1 MDWLRALFTDT
12 NAVAHIILVYAL
24 VVALGTLLGRI
35 KVAGISLGV
44 TFVLFVGLAAGH
56 FGLTVPEPVLFFIRD
71 FGLTLFIF
79 FVGLQVGPS
88 FFSSFKSGGL
98 VLNLLTVMIV
108 LLGIVVTVALWFL
121 LKDWVSLPQMLG
133 VHYGAVTNTPGL
145 GATQEAL
152 DLLHYEGENIAVAY
166 ACAYPL
172 GVVGAIFSAVLLR
185 KIFSIDLAEEDKHWE
200 TEEKEHNRE
209 PIFFHVE
216 VTNPAVAG
224 KTLGA
229 IREFTGRSFI
239 CSRILSKGELSSPTA
254 ETVVQE
260 GDVLRIVAAPEDRL
274 PVTAFFGGEKQGVDL
289 ATEKSPLATRTIL
302 ITREKFNGMT
312 LKALALNQMDGV
324 NITRVFRAGMTLF
337 PYSNLHLQVG
347 DQVYCVGPEPALQR
361 LETLLGNKM
370 KKLYH
375 PNIFTIFVG
384 LACLGEHSD
393 CGARYARALEAR
405 SCGRAAH
412 RRDSSRTLRELR
424 PARHLHDAVGE
435 PHDARN
441 RDFALSGERRP
452 RRGRELR
459 RRHHAGER
467 ASLRAPRA
475 FRHAHSAHRRGD
487 RRKKGLQNQLPQHRG
502 PHGGRNDR
510 SSCARLRGDLVGEK
524 FLVGCVFDRLSSG
537 DVPSHPHGAAPSG
550 ASLGLCFLKKTP
562 HRQEKKA
569 SGRRVRRLFRRNSGK
584 PRTGAGGRLG
594 LEWSTE
600 HK

>member
-108 LLGIVVTVALWFL
+108 LLGIVVTVVLWFL

-384 LACLGEHSD
+384 LAFGIVLGSIPIAVP
-393 CGARYARALEAR
+393 GMPAPLKLGLAGGPLIVAILLGRFGNFARLVTYTTQSASLMM
-405 SCGRAAH
+405 
-412 RRDSSRTLRELR
+412 REIGISLFL
-424 PARHLHDAVGE
+424 ASVGL
-435 PHDARN
+435 A
-441 RDFALSGERRP
+441 
-452 RRGRELR
+452 
-459 RRHHAGER
+459 AGESFV
-467 ASLRAPRA
+467 AAITQ
-475 FRHAHSAHRRGD
+475 GN
-487 RRKKGLQNQLPQHRG
+487 GLLYV
-502 PHGGRNDR
+502 
-510 SSCARLRGDLVGEK
+510 L
-524 FLVGCVFDRLSSG
+524 
-537 DVPSHPHGAAPSG
+537 
-550 ASLGLCFLKKTP
+550 LGLFVTLIPLIVVGIVARKVYRINYHSIVGLMAGATTDPPALAYAATLSEKNSSSVAYSTVYPLAMFL
-562 HRQEKKA
+562 RI
-569 SGRRVRRLFRRNSGK
+569 L
-584 PRTGAGGRLG
+584 TGQLLLVLLWGFI
-594 LEWSTE
+594 S
-600 HK
+600 

>member
-384 LACLGEHSD
+384 LAFGIVLGSIPIAVPGMPAPLKLGLAGGPLIVAILLGRFGNFARLVTYTTQSASLMMREIGISLFLASVGLAAGESFVAAITQGNGLLYVLLGLFVTLIPLIVVGIVARKVYRINYHSIV
-393 CGARYARALEAR
+393 GLMAGGLT
-405 SCGRAAH
+405 
-412 RRDSSRTLRELR
+412 RRPCRRRIPRRSRTR
-424 PARHLHDAVGE
+424 P
-435 PHDARN
+435 
-441 RDFALSGERRP
+441 SI
-452 RRGRELR
+452 
-459 RRHHAGER
+459 
-467 ASLRAPRA
+467 
-475 FRHAHSAHRRGD
+475 
-487 RRKKGLQNQLPQHRG
+487 
-502 PHGGRNDR
+502 
-510 SSCARLRGDLVGEK
+510 RLRCSFAFSRG
-524 FLVGCVFDRLSSG
+524 SSFWC
-537 DVPSHPHGAAPSG
+537 SSG
-550 ASLGLCFLKKTP
+550 ASS
-562 HRQEKKA
+562 HNERQK
-569 SGRRVRRLFRRNSGK
+569 RRNSRF
-584 PRTGAGGRLG
+584 PALFERMTTG
-594 LEWSTE
+594 
-600 HK
+600 

>member
-24 VVALGTLLGRI
+24 VVALGTLLGRV

-239 CSRILSKGELSSPTA
+239 CSRILSKGKLSSPTA

-384 LACLGEHSD
+384 LAFGIVLGSIPIAVP
-393 CGARYARALEAR
+393 GMPAPLKLGLAGGPLIVAILLGRFGNFARLVTYTTQSASLMM
-405 SCGRAAH
+405 
-412 RRDSSRTLRELR
+412 REIGISLFL
-424 PARHLHDAVGE
+424 ASVGL
-435 PHDARN
+435 A
-441 RDFALSGERRP
+441 
-452 RRGRELR
+452 
-459 RRHHAGER
+459 AGESFV
-467 ASLRAPRA
+467 AAITQ
-475 FRHAHSAHRRGD
+475 GN
-487 RRKKGLQNQLPQHRG
+487 GLLYV
-502 PHGGRNDR
+502 
-510 SSCARLRGDLVGEK
+510 L
-524 FLVGCVFDRLSSG
+524 
-537 DVPSHPHGAAPSG
+537 
-550 ASLGLCFLKKTP
+550 LGLFVTLIPLIVVGIVARKVYRINYHSIVGLMAGATTDPPALAYAATLSEKNSSSVAYSTVYPLAMFL
-562 HRQEKKA
+562 RI
-569 SGRRVRRLFRRNSGK
+569 L
-584 PRTGAGGRLG
+584 TGQLLLVLLWGFI
-594 LEWSTE
+594 S
-600 HK
+600 

>member
-384 LACLGEHSD
+384 LAFGIVLGSIPIAVPGMPAPLKLGLAGGPLIVAILLGRFGNFARLVTYTTQSASLMMREIGISLFLASVGLAAGESFVAAITQGNGLLYVLLGLFVTLIPLIVVGIVARKVYRINYHSIVGLMA
-393 CGARYARALEAR
+393 GATTDPPALAYAATLSEKNSSSVAYSTVYPLAMFLRILTGQLLLVLLWGFISEEKQAAKEQGVGPERAGAF
-405 SCGRAAH
+405 
-412 RRDSSRTLRELR
+412 SSRSRENRGL
-424 PARHLHDAVGE
+424 ARW
-435 PHDARN
+435 
-441 RDFALSGERRP
+441 
-452 RRGRELR
+452 
-459 RRHHAGER
+459 R
-467 ASLRAPRA
+467 AS
-475 FRHAHSAHRRGD
+475 G
-487 RRKKGLQNQLPQHRG
+487 
-502 PHGGRNDR
+502 
-510 SSCARLRGDLVGEK
+510 
-524 FLVGCVFDRLSSG
+524 
-537 DVPSHPHGAAPSG
+537 
-550 ASLGLCFLKKTP
+550 
-562 HRQEKKA
+562 
-569 SGRRVRRLFRRNSGK
+569 
-584 PRTGAGGRLG
+584 
-594 LEWSTE
+594 
-600 HK
+600 

>member
-24 VVALGTLLGRI
+24 VVALGTLLGRL

-108 LLGIVVTVALWFL
+108 LLGIVVTVVLWFL

-152 DLLHYEGENIAVAY
+152 DLLHYEGETIAVAY

-302 ITREKFNGMT
+302 ITREKFSGMT

-384 LACLGEHSD
+384 LAFGIVLGSIPIAVP
-393 CGARYARALEAR
+393 GMPAPLKLGLAGGPLIVAILLGRFGNFARLVTYTTQSASLMM
-405 SCGRAAH
+405 
-412 RRDSSRTLRELR
+412 REIGISLFL
-424 PARHLHDAVGE
+424 ASVGL
-435 PHDARN
+435 A
-441 RDFALSGERRP
+441 
-452 RRGRELR
+452 
-459 RRHHAGER
+459 AGESFV
-467 ASLRAPRA
+467 AAITQ
-475 FRHAHSAHRRGD
+475 GN
-487 RRKKGLQNQLPQHRG
+487 GLLYV
-502 PHGGRNDR
+502 
-510 SSCARLRGDLVGEK
+510 L
-524 FLVGCVFDRLSSG
+524 
-537 DVPSHPHGAAPSG
+537 
-550 ASLGLCFLKKTP
+550 LGLFVTLIPLLVVGVVARKVFHINFHSIVGLMAGATTDPPALAYAATLSEKNSSSVAYSTVYPLAMFL
-562 HRQEKKA
+562 RI
-569 SGRRVRRLFRRNSGK
+569 L
-584 PRTGAGGRLG
+584 TGQLLLVLLWGFI
-594 LEWSTE
+594 S
-600 HK
+600 

>member
-12 NAVAHIILVYAL
+12 NAVSHIILVYAL

-239 CSRILSKGELSSPTA
+239 CSRILSKGKLSSPTA

-384 LACLGEHSD
+384 LAFGIVLGSIPIAVP
-393 CGARYARALEAR
+393 GMPAPLKLGLAGGPLIVAILLGRFGNFARLVTYTTQSASLMM
-405 SCGRAAH
+405 
-412 RRDSSRTLRELR
+412 REIGISLFL
-424 PARHLHDAVGE
+424 ASVGL
-435 PHDARN
+435 A
-441 RDFALSGERRP
+441 
-452 RRGRELR
+452 
-459 RRHHAGER
+459 AGESFV
-467 ASLRAPRA
+467 AAITQ
-475 FRHAHSAHRRGD
+475 GN
-487 RRKKGLQNQLPQHRG
+487 GLLYV
-502 PHGGRNDR
+502 
-510 SSCARLRGDLVGEK
+510 L
-524 FLVGCVFDRLSSG
+524 
-537 DVPSHPHGAAPSG
+537 
-550 ASLGLCFLKKTP
+550 LGLFVTLIPLIVVGIVARKVYRINYHSIVGLMAGATTDPPALAYAATLSEKNSSSVAYSTVYPLAMFL
-562 HRQEKKA
+562 RI
-569 SGRRVRRLFRRNSGK
+569 L
-584 PRTGAGGRLG
+584 TGQLLLVLLWGFI
-594 LEWSTE
+594 S
-600 HK
+600 

>member
-361 LETLLGNKM
+361 LETLLGNKV

-384 LACLGEHSD
+384 LAFGIVLGSIPIAVP
-393 CGARYARALEAR
+393 GMPAPLKLGLAGGPLIVAILLGRFGNFARLVTYTTQSASLMM
-405 SCGRAAH
+405 
-412 RRDSSRTLRELR
+412 REIGISLFL
-424 PARHLHDAVGE
+424 ASVGL
-435 PHDARN
+435 A
-441 RDFALSGERRP
+441 
-452 RRGRELR
+452 
-459 RRHHAGER
+459 AGESFV
-467 ASLRAPRA
+467 AAITQ
-475 FRHAHSAHRRGD
+475 GN
-487 RRKKGLQNQLPQHRG
+487 GLLYV
-502 PHGGRNDR
+502 
-510 SSCARLRGDLVGEK
+510 L
-524 FLVGCVFDRLSSG
+524 
-537 DVPSHPHGAAPSG
+537 
-550 ASLGLCFLKKTP
+550 LGLFVTLIPLIVVGIVARKVYRINYHSIVGLMAGATTDPPALAYAATLSEKNSSSVAYSTVYPLAMFL
-562 HRQEKKA
+562 RI
-569 SGRRVRRLFRRNSGK
+569 L
-584 PRTGAGGRLG
+584 TGQLLLVLLWGFI
-594 LEWSTE
+594 S
-600 HK
+600 

>member
-384 LACLGEHSD
+384 LAFGIVLGSIPIAVP
-393 CGARYARALEAR
+393 GMPAPLKLGLAGGPLIVAILLGRFGNFARLVTYTTQSASLMM
-405 SCGRAAH
+405 
-412 RRDSSRTLRELR
+412 REIGISLFL
-424 PARHLHDAVGE
+424 ASVGL
-435 PHDARN
+435 A
-441 RDFALSGERRP
+441 
-452 RRGRELR
+452 
-459 RRHHAGER
+459 AGESFV
-467 ASLRAPRA
+467 AAITQ
-475 FRHAHSAHRRGD
+475 GN
-487 RRKKGLQNQLPQHRG
+487 GLLYV
-502 PHGGRNDR
+502 
-510 SSCARLRGDLVGEK
+510 L
-524 FLVGCVFDRLSSG
+524 
-537 DVPSHPHGAAPSG
+537 
-550 ASLGLCFLKKTP
+550 LGLFVTLIPLIVVGIVARKVYRINYHSIVGLMAGATTDPPALAYAATLSEKNSSSVAYSTVYPLAMFL
-562 HRQEKKA
+562 RI
-569 SGRRVRRLFRRNSGK
+569 L
-584 PRTGAGGRLG
+584 TGQLLLVLLWGFI
-594 LEWSTE
+594 S
-600 HK
+600 

>member
-35 KVAGISLGV
+35 KMAGISLGV

-98 VLNLLTVMIV
+98 VLNLLTLMIV

-121 LKDWVSLPQMLG
+121 LRDWVTLPQMLG

-384 LACLGEHSD
+384 LAFGIVLGSIPIAVP
-393 CGARYARALEAR
+393 GMPAPLKLGLAGGPLIVAILLGRFGNFARLVTYTTQSASLMM
-405 SCGRAAH
+405 
-412 RRDSSRTLRELR
+412 REIGISLFL
-424 PARHLHDAVGE
+424 ASVGL
-435 PHDARN
+435 A
-441 RDFALSGERRP
+441 
-452 RRGRELR
+452 
-459 RRHHAGER
+459 AGESFV
-467 ASLRAPRA
+467 AAITQ
-475 FRHAHSAHRRGD
+475 GN
-487 RRKKGLQNQLPQHRG
+487 GLLYV
-502 PHGGRNDR
+502 
-510 SSCARLRGDLVGEK
+510 L
-524 FLVGCVFDRLSSG
+524 
-537 DVPSHPHGAAPSG
+537 
-550 ASLGLCFLKKTP
+550 LGLFVTLIPLIVVGIVARKVYRINYHSIVGLMAGATTDPPALAYAATLSEKNSSSVAYSTVYPLAMFL
-562 HRQEKKA
+562 RI
-569 SGRRVRRLFRRNSGK
+569 L
-584 PRTGAGGRLG
+584 TGQLLLVLLWGFV
-594 LEWSTE
+594 S
-600 HK
+600 

>member
-108 LLGIVVTVALWFL
+108 LLGIVVTVVLWFL

-172 GVVGAIFSAVLLR
+172 GVVGAIFCAVLLR

-312 LKALALNQMDGV
+312 LKDLALNQMDGV

-361 LETLLGNKM
+361 LETLLGNKV

-384 LACLGEHSD
+384 LALGIVLGSIPIAVP
-393 CGARYARALEAR
+393 GMPAPLKLGLAGGPLIVAILLGRFGNFARLVTYTTQSASLMM
-405 SCGRAAH
+405 
-412 RRDSSRTLRELR
+412 REIGISLFL
-424 PARHLHDAVGE
+424 ASVGL
-435 PHDARN
+435 A
-441 RDFALSGERRP
+441 
-452 RRGRELR
+452 
-459 RRHHAGER
+459 AGESFV
-467 ASLRAPRA
+467 AAITQ
-475 FRHAHSAHRRGD
+475 GN
-487 RRKKGLQNQLPQHRG
+487 GLLYV
-502 PHGGRNDR
+502 
-510 SSCARLRGDLVGEK
+510 L
-524 FLVGCVFDRLSSG
+524 
-537 DVPSHPHGAAPSG
+537 
-550 ASLGLCFLKKTP
+550 LGLFVTLIPLLVVGVVARKVFHINFHSIVGLMAGATTDPPALAYAATLSEKNSSSVAYSTVYPLAMFL
-562 HRQEKKA
+562 RI
-569 SGRRVRRLFRRNSGK
+569 L
-584 PRTGAGGRLG
+584 TGQLLLVLLWGFI
-594 LEWSTE
+594 S
-600 HK
+600 

>member
-56 FGLTVPEPVLFFIRD
+56 FSLTVPEPVLFFIRD

-361 LETLLGNKM
+361 LEMLLGNKM

-384 LACLGEHSD
+384 LAFGIVLGSIPVAVP
-393 CGARYARALEAR
+393 GMPAPLKLGLAGGPLIVAILLGRFGNFARLVTYTTQSASLMM
-405 SCGRAAH
+405 
-412 RRDSSRTLRELR
+412 REIGISLFL
-424 PARHLHDAVGE
+424 ASVGL
-435 PHDARN
+435 A
-441 RDFALSGERRP
+441 
-452 RRGRELR
+452 
-459 RRHHAGER
+459 AGESFV
-467 ASLRAPRA
+467 AAITQ
-475 FRHAHSAHRRGD
+475 GN
-487 RRKKGLQNQLPQHRG
+487 GLLYV
-502 PHGGRNDR
+502 
-510 SSCARLRGDLVGEK
+510 L
-524 FLVGCVFDRLSSG
+524 
-537 DVPSHPHGAAPSG
+537 
-550 ASLGLCFLKKTP
+550 LGLFVTLIPLIVVGVVARKVFHINYHSIVGLMAGATTDPPALAYAATLSEKNSSSVAYSTVYPLAMFL
-562 HRQEKKA
+562 RI
-569 SGRRVRRLFRRNSGK
+569 L
-584 PRTGAGGRLG
+584 TGQLLLVLLWGFI
-594 LEWSTE
+594 S
-600 HK
+600 

>member
-121 LKDWVSLPQMLG
+121 LKDWVSLPQVLG

-384 LACLGEHSD
+384 LAFGIVLGSIPIAVP
-393 CGARYARALEAR
+393 GMPAPLKLGLAGGPLIVAILLGRFGNFARLVTYTTQSASLMM
-405 SCGRAAH
+405 
-412 RRDSSRTLRELR
+412 REIGISLFL
-424 PARHLHDAVGE
+424 ASVGL
-435 PHDARN
+435 A
-441 RDFALSGERRP
+441 
-452 RRGRELR
+452 
-459 RRHHAGER
+459 AGESFV
-467 ASLRAPRA
+467 AAITQ
-475 FRHAHSAHRRGD
+475 GN
-487 RRKKGLQNQLPQHRG
+487 GLLYV
-502 PHGGRNDR
+502 
-510 SSCARLRGDLVGEK
+510 L
-524 FLVGCVFDRLSSG
+524 
-537 DVPSHPHGAAPSG
+537 
-550 ASLGLCFLKKTP
+550 LGLFVTLIPLIVVGIVARKVYRINYHSIVGLMAGATTDPPALAYAATLSEKNSSSVAYSTVYPLAMFL
-562 HRQEKKA
+562 RI
-569 SGRRVRRLFRRNSGK
+569 L
-584 PRTGAGGRLG
+584 TGQLLLVLLWGFI
-594 LEWSTE
+594 S
-600 HK
+600 

>member
-375 PNIFTIFVG
+375 PNLFTVFVG
-384 LACLGEHSD
+384 LAFGIVLGSIPIAVP
-393 CGARYARALEAR
+393 GMPAPLKLGLAGGPLIVAILLGRFGNFARLVTYTTQSASLMM
-405 SCGRAAH
+405 
-412 RRDSSRTLRELR
+412 REIGISLFL
-424 PARHLHDAVGE
+424 ASVGL
-435 PHDARN
+435 A
-441 RDFALSGERRP
+441 
-452 RRGRELR
+452 
-459 RRHHAGER
+459 AGESFV
-467 ASLRAPRA
+467 AAITQ
-475 FRHAHSAHRRGD
+475 GN
-487 RRKKGLQNQLPQHRG
+487 GLLYV
-502 PHGGRNDR
+502 
-510 SSCARLRGDLVGEK
+510 L
-524 FLVGCVFDRLSSG
+524 
-537 DVPSHPHGAAPSG
+537 
-550 ASLGLCFLKKTP
+550 LGLFVTLIPLIVVGIVARKVYRINYHSIVGLMAGATTDPPALAYAATLSEKNSSSVAYSTVYPLAMFL
-562 HRQEKKA
+562 RI
-569 SGRRVRRLFRRNSGK
+569 L
-584 PRTGAGGRLG
+584 TGQLLLVLLWGFI
-594 LEWSTE
+594 S
-600 HK
+600 

>member
-133 VHYGAVTNTPGL
+133 VHYGAITNTPGL

-384 LACLGEHSD
+384 LAFGIVLGSIPIAVP
-393 CGARYARALEAR
+393 GMPAPLKLGLAGGPLIVAILLGRFGNFARLVTYTTQSASLMM
-405 SCGRAAH
+405 
-412 RRDSSRTLRELR
+412 REIGISLFL
-424 PARHLHDAVGE
+424 ASVGL
-435 PHDARN
+435 A
-441 RDFALSGERRP
+441 
-452 RRGRELR
+452 
-459 RRHHAGER
+459 AGESFV
-467 ASLRAPRA
+467 AAITQ
-475 FRHAHSAHRRGD
+475 GN
-487 RRKKGLQNQLPQHRG
+487 GLLYV
-502 PHGGRNDR
+502 
-510 SSCARLRGDLVGEK
+510 A
-524 FLVGCVFDRLSSG
+524 
-537 DVPSHPHGAAPSG
+537 
-550 ASLGLCFLKKTP
+550 LGLFVTLIPLIVVGIVARKVYRINYHSIVGLMAGATTDPPALAYAATLSEKNSSSVAYSTVYPLAMFL
-562 HRQEKKA
+562 RI
-569 SGRRVRRLFRRNSGK
+569 L
-584 PRTGAGGRLG
+584 TGQLLLVLLWGFI
-594 LEWSTE
+594 S
-600 HK
+600 

>member
-384 LACLGEHSD
+384 LAFGIVLGSIPIAVP
-393 CGARYARALEAR
+393 GMPAPLKLGLAGGPLIVAILLGRFGNFARLVTYTTQSASLMM
-405 SCGRAAH
+405 
-412 RRDSSRTLRELR
+412 REIGISLFL
-424 PARHLHDAVGE
+424 ASVGL
-435 PHDARN
+435 A
-441 RDFALSGERRP
+441 
-452 RRGRELR
+452 
-459 RRHHAGER
+459 AGESFV
-467 ASLRAPRA
+467 AAITQ
-475 FRHAHSAHRRGD
+475 GN
-487 RRKKGLQNQLPQHRG
+487 GLLYV
-502 PHGGRNDR
+502 
-510 SSCARLRGDLVGEK
+510 L
-524 FLVGCVFDRLSSG
+524 
-537 DVPSHPHGAAPSG
+537 
-550 ASLGLCFLKKTP
+550 LGLFVTLIPLIVVGIVARKVYRINYHSIVGLMAGATTDPPPLAYAATLSEKNSSSVAYSTVYPLAMFL
-562 HRQEKKA
+562 RI
-569 SGRRVRRLFRRNSGK
+569 L
-584 PRTGAGGRLG
+584 TGQLLLVLLWGFI
-594 LEWSTE
+594 S
-600 HK
+600 

>member
-384 LACLGEHSD
+384 LAFGIVLGSIPIAVP
-393 CGARYARALEAR
+393 GMPAPLKLGLAGGPLIVAILLGRFGNFARLVTYTTQSASLMM
-405 SCGRAAH
+405 
-412 RRDSSRTLRELR
+412 REIGISLFL
-424 PARHLHDAVGE
+424 ASVGL
-435 PHDARN
+435 A
-441 RDFALSGERRP
+441 
-452 RRGRELR
+452 
-459 RRHHAGER
+459 AGESFV
-467 ASLRAPRA
+467 AAITQ
-475 FRHAHSAHRRGD
+475 GN
-487 RRKKGLQNQLPQHRG
+487 GLLYV
-502 PHGGRNDR
+502 
-510 SSCARLRGDLVGEK
+510 A
-524 FLVGCVFDRLSSG
+524 
-537 DVPSHPHGAAPSG
+537 
-550 ASLGLCFLKKTP
+550 LGLFVTLIPLIVVGIVARKVYRINYHSIVGLMAGATTDPPALAYAATLSEKNSSSVAYSTVYPLAMFL
-562 HRQEKKA
+562 RI
-569 SGRRVRRLFRRNSGK
+569 L
-584 PRTGAGGRLG
+584 TGQLLLVLLWGFI
-594 LEWSTE
+594 S
-600 HK
+600 

>member
-384 LACLGEHSD
+384 LAFGIVLGSIPIAVP
-393 CGARYARALEAR
+393 GMPAPLKLGLAGGPLIVAILLGRFGNFARLVTYTTQSASLMM
-405 SCGRAAH
+405 
-412 RRDSSRTLRELR
+412 REIGISLFL
-424 PARHLHDAVGE
+424 ASVGL
-435 PHDARN
+435 A
-441 RDFALSGERRP
+441 
-452 RRGRELR
+452 
-459 RRHHAGER
+459 AGESFV
-467 ASLRAPRA
+467 AAITQ
-475 FRHAHSAHRRGD
+475 GN
-487 RRKKGLQNQLPQHRG
+487 GLLYV
-502 PHGGRNDR
+502 
-510 SSCARLRGDLVGEK
+510 A
-524 FLVGCVFDRLSSG
+524 
-537 DVPSHPHGAAPSG
+537 
-550 ASLGLCFLKKTP
+550 LGLFVTLIPLIVVGIVARKVYRINYHSIVGLMAGATTDPPALAYAATLSEKNSSSVAYSTVYPLAMFL
-562 HRQEKKA
+562 RI
-569 SGRRVRRLFRRNSGK
+569 L
-584 PRTGAGGRLG
+584 TGQLLLVLLWGFVA
-594 LEWSTE
+594 
-600 HK
+600 

>member
-108 LLGIVVTVALWFL
+108 LLGIVVTVVLWFL

-172 GVVGAIFSAVLLR
+172 GVVGAIFCSVLLR

-384 LACLGEHSD
+384 LAFGIVLGSIPIAVP
-393 CGARYARALEAR
+393 GMPAPLKLGLAGGPLIVAILLGRFGNFARLVTYTTQSASLMM
-405 SCGRAAH
+405 
-412 RRDSSRTLRELR
+412 REIGISLFL
-424 PARHLHDAVGE
+424 ASVGL
-435 PHDARN
+435 A
-441 RDFALSGERRP
+441 
-452 RRGRELR
+452 
-459 RRHHAGER
+459 AGESFV
-467 ASLRAPRA
+467 AAITQ
-475 FRHAHSAHRRGD
+475 GN
-487 RRKKGLQNQLPQHRG
+487 GLLYV
-502 PHGGRNDR
+502 
-510 SSCARLRGDLVGEK
+510 L
-524 FLVGCVFDRLSSG
+524 
-537 DVPSHPHGAAPSG
+537 
-550 ASLGLCFLKKTP
+550 LGLFVTLIPLIVVGVVARKVYRINYHSIVGLMAGATTDPPALAYAATLSEKNSSSVAYSTVYPLAMFL
-562 HRQEKKA
+562 RI
-569 SGRRVRRLFRRNSGK
+569 L
-584 PRTGAGGRLG
+584 TGQLLLVLLWGFI
-594 LEWSTE
+594 S
-600 HK
+600 

>member
-384 LACLGEHSD
+384 LAFGIVLGSIPIAVP
-393 CGARYARALEAR
+393 GMPAPLKLGLAGGPLIVAILLGRFGNFARLVTYTTQSASLMM
-405 SCGRAAH
+405 
-412 RRDSSRTLRELR
+412 REIGISLFL
-424 PARHLHDAVGE
+424 ASVGL
-435 PHDARN
+435 A
-441 RDFALSGERRP
+441 
-452 RRGRELR
+452 
-459 RRHHAGER
+459 AGESFV
-467 ASLRAPRA
+467 AAITQ
-475 FRHAHSAHRRGD
+475 GN
-487 RRKKGLQNQLPQHRG
+487 GLLYV
-502 PHGGRNDR
+502 
-510 SSCARLRGDLVGEK
+510 L
-524 FLVGCVFDRLSSG
+524 
-537 DVPSHPHGAAPSG
+537 
-550 ASLGLCFLKKTP
+550 LGLFVTLIPLIVVGIVARKVYRINYHSIVGLMAGATTDPPALAYAATLSEKNSSSVAYSTVYPLAMFL
-562 HRQEKKA
+562 RI
-569 SGRRVRRLFRRNSGK
+569 L
-584 PRTGAGGRLG
+584 TGQLLLVLLWGFV
-594 LEWSTE
+594 S
-600 HK
+600 

>member
-108 LLGIVVTVALWFL
+108 LLGIVVTVTLWFL

-239 CSRILSKGELSSPTA
+239 CSRILSKEKLSSPTA

-384 LACLGEHSD
+384 LAFGIVLGSIPIAVP
-393 CGARYARALEAR
+393 GMPAPLKLGLAGGPLIVAILLGRFGNFARLVTYTTQSASLMM
-405 SCGRAAH
+405 
-412 RRDSSRTLRELR
+412 REIGISLFL
-424 PARHLHDAVGE
+424 ASVGL
-435 PHDARN
+435 A
-441 RDFALSGERRP
+441 
-452 RRGRELR
+452 
-459 RRHHAGER
+459 AGESFV
-467 ASLRAPRA
+467 AAITQ
-475 FRHAHSAHRRGD
+475 GN
-487 RRKKGLQNQLPQHRG
+487 GLLYV
-502 PHGGRNDR
+502 
-510 SSCARLRGDLVGEK
+510 L
-524 FLVGCVFDRLSSG
+524 
-537 DVPSHPHGAAPSG
+537 
-550 ASLGLCFLKKTP
+550 LGLFVTLIPLIVVGIVARKVYRINYHSIVGLMAGATTDPPALAYAATLSEKNSSSVAYSTVYPLAMFL
-562 HRQEKKA
+562 RI
-569 SGRRVRRLFRRNSGK
+569 L
-584 PRTGAGGRLG
+584 TGQLLLVLLWGFI
-594 LEWSTE
+594 S
-600 HK
+600 

>member
-224 KTLGA
+224 KTLEA

-384 LACLGEHSD
+384 LAFGIVLGSIPIAVP
-393 CGARYARALEAR
+393 GMPAPLKLGLAGGPLIVAILLGRFGNFARLVTYTTQSASLMM
-405 SCGRAAH
+405 
-412 RRDSSRTLRELR
+412 REIGISLFL
-424 PARHLHDAVGE
+424 ASVGL
-435 PHDARN
+435 A
-441 RDFALSGERRP
+441 
-452 RRGRELR
+452 
-459 RRHHAGER
+459 AGESFV
-467 ASLRAPRA
+467 AAITQ
-475 FRHAHSAHRRGD
+475 GN
-487 RRKKGLQNQLPQHRG
+487 GLLYV
-502 PHGGRNDR
+502 
-510 SSCARLRGDLVGEK
+510 L
-524 FLVGCVFDRLSSG
+524 
-537 DVPSHPHGAAPSG
+537 
-550 ASLGLCFLKKTP
+550 LGLFVTLIPLIVVGIVARKVYRINYHSIVGLMAGATTDPPALAYAATLSEKNSSSVAYSTVYPLAMFL
-562 HRQEKKA
+562 RI
-569 SGRRVRRLFRRNSGK
+569 L
-584 PRTGAGGRLG
+584 TGQLLLVLLWGFI
-594 LEWSTE
+594 S
-600 HK
+600 